1 MGTSCLKNIEMEL
14 MSSYNFLC
22 LTQKIVDQ
30 LGVRVEQFEQVS
42 NSVVE
47 IWARYLHE
55 RMEADGGNMPV
66 QFGTSAAITI
76 PKRASHQA
84 VTRRSQHIADL
95 LDISLL
101 GQMTLIP
108 YNTGNH
114 WVLVAIDMA
123 AETIYYL
130 DSLGRIPSKDLEE
143 IVNHSVPS
151 RSILKMIFYTCVRSG
166 LCMLLL

>member
-1 MGTSCLKNIEMEL
+1 MNSIKQDAEIFGFQTKTMFNKEVCRSVI
-14 MSSYNFLC
+14 NF
-22 LTQKIVDQ
+22 Q
-30 LGVRVEQFEQVS
+30 QVS

-55 RMEADGGNMPV
+55 KMEADGGDMPV
-66 QFGTSAAITI
+66 QFGTSAAIAI

-84 VTRRSQHIADL
+84 VTRRSQYIADL

-123 AETIYYL
+123 AEMIYYL
-130 DSLGRIPSKDLEE
+130 DSLGGIPSKDLEE
-143 IVNHSVPS
+143 IMNQGVTINHAQKSKK
-151 RSILKMIFYTCVRSG
+151 RLNLKWVRVM
-166 LCMLLL
+166 CPKQT